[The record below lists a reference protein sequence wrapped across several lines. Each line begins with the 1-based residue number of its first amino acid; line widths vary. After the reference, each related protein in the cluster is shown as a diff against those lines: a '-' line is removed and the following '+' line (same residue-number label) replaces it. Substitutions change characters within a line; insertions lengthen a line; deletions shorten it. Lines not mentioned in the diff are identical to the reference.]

1 MKRPYRHS
9 LTTKQELASQQA
21 TGASLGMDSSIIP
34 LSRVEQGLHASRA
47 PWLTNAT
54 DKTASTYTG
63 SQRWMIPYADFLTV
77 LLGVCLVLFSL
88 NQTQTLKHA
97 KDNQTRETT
106 QESAQ
111 LAQQLTQ
118 AGTAG
123 RAPVEPKDWETTLAK
138 ELGLEKQQITMRQEG
153 RGLVLSFQERLF
165 FAPGEA
171 ELSPQALTTLT
182 KLAKLLAPLHCTI
195 QVEGHTDNTP
205 IHTAAYP
212 SNWELSVA
220 RAAQI
225 VQALI
230 QYHQIRPERL
240 SAAGY
245 GEFHPLADN
254 STIQGKQKNR
264 RVDIVL
270 LNPRR
275 ETPSSGSNGGDA
287 PNHSAHKLNSVASPA
302 DTDLTQLR
310 QDSLPKPAESH

>member
-9 LTTKQELASQQA
+9 MASSNELSAGTAKIGQ
-21 TGASLGMDSSIIP
+21 GMDASSIMP
-34 LSRVEQGLHASRA
+34 LSRVDSGLHASRA
-47 PWLTNAT
+47 PWLNSTP
-54 DKTASTYTG
+54 DKASNTYTG

-88 NQTQTLKHA
+88 NQSQVQKNAEQKAQT
-97 KDNQTRETT
+97 ETT
-106 QESAQ
+106 QGATQ
-111 LAQQLTQ
+111 LAQQLTAA
-118 AGTAG
+118 AGN
-123 RAPVEPKDWETTLAK
+123 PSEPKDWENTLAE

-182 KLAKLLAPLHCTI
+182 KLAGLLAPLHCTI

-220 RAAQI
+220 RAARI
-225 VQALI
+225 VQGLI

-275 ETPSSGSNGGDA
+275 EAPSSRSNGGE
-287 PNHSAHKLNSVASPA
+287 PSTHPGQELNSTHHPA
-302 DTDLTQLR
+302 DTDLSASR
-310 QDSLPKPAESH
+310 QSDPSAQTHAIRRP